1 MTEDLKNAFETFP
14 LADVDEIDD
23 ESNVTI
29 PAEEDVEDAKE
40 WVDFKEM

>member
-1 MTEDLKNAFETFP
+1 MTEDLKNAFKTFP

-23 ESNVTI
+23 ESNITI
-29 PAEEDVEDAKE
+29 PSEDDVEDAKE